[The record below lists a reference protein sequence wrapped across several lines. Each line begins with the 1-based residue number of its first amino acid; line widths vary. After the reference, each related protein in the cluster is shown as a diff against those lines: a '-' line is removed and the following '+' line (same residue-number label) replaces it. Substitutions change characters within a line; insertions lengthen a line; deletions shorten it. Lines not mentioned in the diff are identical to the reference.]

1 MNMQLLLTILTI
13 IIATFVAF
21 VGYLQF
27 KLANE
32 KFKLDLFEKRFAI
45 YKEVESFLLKNM
57 PNITSEETLN
67 FFYNTKDAVF
77 LFEDDIADYLNEI
90 FKNAL
95 ELEKIRIENP
105 SAPFPQKYNELSK
118 WFRDQLAAKP
128 SPLIEK
134 FSPYLKFKTWKEPAI
149 GGPVAAIKCLCQ
161 RLIAK

>member
-1 MNMQLLLTILTI
+1 MNMQLFLTILTI
-13 IIATFVAF
+13 IIATFVAY
-21 VGYLQF
+21 VAYVQF

-45 YKEVESFLLKNM
+45 YKEVESFLQKNM
-57 PNITSEETLN
+57 PNITSEEALN
-67 FFYNTKDAVF
+67 FFYNTKAAIF

-105 SAPFPQKYNELSK
+105 SGPFPSSYNELWK
-118 WFRDQLAAKP
+118 WFVDQLAAKP

-134 FSPYLKFKTWKEPAI
+134 FSPYLKLKTWK
-149 GGPVAAIKCLCQ
+149 
-161 RLIAK
+161 